1 MDEIL
6 EELYELLDLYFRI
19 GLGSGFVKAGEQLR
33 WFEPTLNYVECKE
46 DILEKIL
53 ERSQKLHSL
62 L

>member
-19 GLGSGFVKAGEQLR
+19 GLGSGFVKAGKPLEHL
-33 WFEPTLNYVECKE
+33 EPTLDRIEYKE

-53 ERSQKLHSL
+53 ERSQDLHVV
-62 L
+62 

>member
-19 GLGSGFVKAGEQLR
+19 GLGSGFVKAGEPLGHL
-33 WFEPTLNYVECKE
+33 EPTLDRIECKE

-53 ERSQKLHSL
+53 ERSQDLHVV
-62 L
+62 